1 MECDADIDTILEI
14 LSGNKISAFFMN
26 VYRPY
31 GANYVTIDR
40 HAVSIALGEPVT
52 GDLLKMTAKQYGFFT
67 EAYIKASKRV
77 GILPCQLQAITWVS
91 WREDKNEVEDE
102 VPF

>member
-1 MECDADIDTILEI
+1 MECDGDIDTMLEI
-14 LSGNKISAFFMN
+14 LNGNKISAFFMN

-40 HAVSIALGEPVT
+40 HAVSIALGKVVT
-52 GDLLKMTAKQYGFFT
+52 GDLLKMTAKQYEFFA

-77 GILPCQLQAITWVS
+77 GILPCQLQAVTWVA
-91 WREDKNEVEDE
+91 WRGDKNEVEDE